1 MVNLTLK
8 MEIFKCFEVKQLQ
21 FSIHHSNAGLC
32 LYPRKHFLLQSVKI
46 ALFHYFLRENLYV
59 CVSGQHS
66 GSSWV
71 PLPDPH
77 LTLPQ
82 IGAPTFQVYC
92 RLTSKSFLHL
102 NIALHAVTISWPA
115 LTLTSL

>member
-59 CVSGQHS
+59 CVSGQLLRFKLS
-66 GSSWV
+66 
-71 PLPDPH
+71 
-77 LTLPQ
+77 
-82 IGAPTFQVYC
+82 PT
-92 RLTSKSFLHL
+92 
-102 NIALHAVTISWPA
+102 P
-115 LTLTSL
+115 